1 MSDDSD
7 KDQKTEAP
15 TPKRRRDAAENG
27 DVLQSRELGT
37 ALVVLV
43 GAVWIAFAG
52 PMMMGA
58 FQNMLGQGLTFDAAD
73 LRDFDPGSVI
83 LRLLATAAPMI
94 GDGIT
99 GAINLGLDQSRR
111 MAVGG

>member
-1 MSDDSD
+1 MSENAD

-43 GAVWIAFAG
+43 GAAWIAFAG
-52 PMMMGA
+52 PMMMA
-58 FQNMLGQGLTFDAAD
+58 ALQDLVGQGLTFDAAD
-73 LRDFDPGSVI
+73 IRDFDPGSVI
-83 LRLLATAAPMI
+83 LRLLAIVALPLFGLFALTLIAA
-94 GDGIT
+94 
-99 GAINLGLDQSRR
+99 
-111 MAVGG
+111 V